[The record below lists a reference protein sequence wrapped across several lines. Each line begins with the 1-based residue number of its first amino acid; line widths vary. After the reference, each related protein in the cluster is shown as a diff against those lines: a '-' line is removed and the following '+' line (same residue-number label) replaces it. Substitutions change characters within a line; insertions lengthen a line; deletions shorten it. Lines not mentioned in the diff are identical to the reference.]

1 MRKIKV
7 NPGDI
12 LLEMLGES
20 EGARYIITG
29 KRPYINNIGHTYA
42 MYESIILYVTGEWA
56 NMKKPGDRW
65 IIDELN
71 FEDNAGAFSYEI
83 LFKSPL
89 RWKD

>member
-1 MRKIKV
+1 MKKLKV

-29 KRPYINNIGHTYA
+29 KVPQIDYMGHAFT

-56 NMKKPGDRW
+56 NVKKPGDRW

-71 FEDNAGAFSYEI
+71 LNNTGAFSYKI

-89 RWKD
+89 KWED